1 MQTAPVEWSMTEI
14 AIKPVF
20 VTFREISDAT
30 SWLHLNHTGDLAML
44 HDVWMQG
51 APSPRSRILV
61 TKGYDPRK
69 SQPGNVEER
78 LILPM
83 PFAKWIQDVS
93 ARRGFPYTLEQSIK
107 LTFGEADYG
116 V

>member
-1 MQTAPVEWSMTEI
+1 MAVEL
-14 AIKPVF
+14 AIKRMF
-20 VTFREISDAT
+20 LTFRELSGVT

-51 APSPRSRILV
+51 APSLDSRILV

-69 SQPGNVEER
+69 FQPGNVEER
-78 LILPM
+78 LILPI

-93 ARRGFPYTLEQSIK
+93 ARRGFPYTFEQSIK